1 MFFSSLDRVS
11 KFRGMLN
18 LARPENSRMVAASIG
33 GHLEIIVT
41 ETGFRD
47 EVAGA
52 TNAVRNASLGFL
64 TSLHRT
70 GDVAGARRAVLT
82 SLDQLEAHLG

>member
-1 MFFSSLDRVS
+1 
-11 KFRGMLN
+11 MLN

-33 GHLEIIVT
+33 RHLEIIVT

-52 TNAVRNASLGFL
+52 TNAVRDASLGFL
-64 TSLHRT
+64 TSLHRP

-82 SLDQLEAHLG
+82 SLDQLESRLG